1 MSPDKCKQ
9 LEQTVVTEL
18 AYLASIKE
26 HSDEATFSCI
36 LSERQAQL
44 ESMICEGE
52 TLDAKLSLL
61 LVDLVKKSEI
71 PDHSKKTV
79 INTIIGHRKKA
90 QKSALQQDQEEDKC
104 KQSCLN
110 YHLIMPYGLWKT
122 MLNPDTPEHVLIP
135 EMKKH
140 MQNIGLVFANEP
152 TYVHIIAIMVLC
164 RMQCMVGNNNVDAF
178 NCKNVMDSLKKAIRL
193 ERKKVFLPHYREIK
207 LYPSNPDDFKNN
219 FPLIFAR
226 AFNDDA
232 PENQCCRECPLD
244 LTHLGQLDAMLPA
257 RSNHSSLSMLYQ
269 GLRNSVAMRRG
280 RLQQPLV
287 GPANSQGTLNVGNP
301 PLALGWIDADHS
313 SSMAF
318 NHPPTSEHVA
328 SPTQAITNGSEHVT
342 KEVEEEASAEPKTEP
357 KETCT
362 QPGMPVS
369 TQTATLALKILKQSA
384 ADAKTEQSADA
395 KTGSDEAIVAA
406 PAKGMT
412 PAAVV
417 AASLTTLLRKK
428 KGEKQA
434 GGSTSK
440 AKQEKGKKQAGGSTS
455 EEKQEKGEEQADGST
470 SEAKTDG
477 GKSTIKKRP
486 AAKAA
491 STEAASKKSKVS
503 LPWPG
508 DPRKHHEAIHSKGWK
523 IYTSK
528 TYQMYR
534 AQKLGCVKDKSFPF
548 RQQSPEDAWAEMLGY
563 VSTH

>member
-52 TLDAKLSLL
+52 TLNAKLSLL
-61 LVDLVKKSEI
+61 LMDLVKKSEI

-110 YHLIMPYGLWKT
+110 YRLIMPYGLWKT

-193 ERKKVFLPHYREIK
+193 ERKKVMLPHYREIK
-207 LYPSNPDDFKNN
+207 LYPSNPDDFKKT

-287 GPANSQGTLNVGNP
+287 GPANIQGTLNVGNP

-369 TQTATLALKILKQSA
+369 TQTAMLALKILKQSA

-406 PAKGMT
+406 PANGMT
-412 PAAVV
+412 AAAVV
-417 AASLTTLLRKK
+417 AASLTTLVPP
-428 KGEKQA
+428 
-434 GGSTSK
+434 
-440 AKQEKGKKQAGGSTS
+440 
-455 EEKQEKGEEQADGST
+455 
-470 SEAKTDG
+470 
-477 GKSTIKKRP
+477 KKRRERSRQVV
-486 AAKAA
+486 ALRRQNKRRERSRQVVA
-491 STEAASKKSKVS
+491 
-503 LPWPG
+503 LR
-508 DPRKHHEAIHSKGWK
+508 RKNKRRERSR
-523 IYTSK
+523 
-528 TYQMYR
+528 QMVAPQRQKQTVVR
-534 AQKLGCVKDKSFPF
+534 AP
-548 RQQSPEDAWAEMLGY
+548 
-563 VSTH
+563 

>member
-1 MSPDKCKQ
+1 MSTDKRKQ

-110 YHLIMPYGLWKT
+110 YHFIMPNWLWKT

-164 RMQCMVGNNNVDAF
+164 RMQCMIGNNNVDAF
-178 NCKNVMDSLKKAIRL
+178 NCKNVMEKLKKAIRL
-193 ERKKVFLPHYREIK
+193 ERKKLLLPHYREIK
-207 LYPSNPDDFKNN
+207 LYPSNAEDFKNN

-287 GPANSQGTLNVGNP
+287 GPANIQGTLNVGNP
-301 PLALGWIDADHS
+301 PLALGWYDV
-313 SSMAF
+313 

-406 PAKGMT
+406 PANGMT
-412 PAAVV
+412 AAAVV
-417 AASLTTLLRKK
+417 AASLTTLGPPKKK

-440 AKQEKGKKQAGGSTS
+440 AKQEKGEEQAGGSTS
-455 EEKQEKGEEQADGST
+455 EEKQETGKEQADGST

>member
-1 MSPDKCKQ
+1 MSPDKRKQ

-26 HSDEATFSCI
+26 HSDEAVFSCI

-110 YHLIMPYGLWKT
+110 YHFIMPYGLWKT

-193 ERKKVFLPHYREIK
+193 ERKKVMLPHYREIK
-207 LYPSNPDDFKNN
+207 LYPSNAEDFKNN

-244 LTHLGQLDAMLPA
+244 LTHLGQLDAILPA

-280 RLQQPLV
+280 RLLQPLV
-287 GPANSQGTLNVGNP
+287 GPANIQGTLNVGNP
-301 PLALGWIDADHS
+301 PLALGWIDV
-313 SSMAF
+313 

-406 PAKGMT
+406 PANGMT
-412 PAAVV
+412 AAAVV

-440 AKQEKGKKQAGGSTS
+440 AKQEKGEEQAGGSTS

-548 RQQSPEDAWAEMLGY
+548 RQQSPEDAWAEMLDY